1 MPVTKIDIEA
11 DWLKAN
17 SFSKRSTALRL
28 RDQIAQSI
36 ADVLNEHQPSAA
48 GAVSAPVRFGEYDD
62 GVILAH
68 RRAAENARRVLS
80 EVRSLITRLV
90 DYQAG
95 GGPPLMVSRKT
106 IEQTL
111 GGSLTQQIE
120 RIAAWQREGEA
131 LLTPLIAILAPEGS
145 ETPQERAWGAAGAL
159 CWDWPAWPWQAPVA
173 RLGCA
178 APLPCGSP
186 PHSAAALAS
195 LAYRRMPW
203 PSCCATSPS
212 FAENVISRPA
222 ARQFGTF
229 SVDAFA

>member
-95 GGPPLMVSRKT
+95 SGPPLMVSRKT

-120 RIAAWQREGEA
+120 RIAEWQREGEA

-159 CWDWPAWPWQAPVA
+159 CWELASMAVA
-173 RLGCA
+173 SAGGAARVRRDAIAVRFAALLCRRLGF
-178 APLPCGSP
+178 PRVSP
-186 PHSAAALAS
+186 NAMAKLLRDKPEL
-195 LAYRRMPW
+195 RGK
-203 PSCCATSPS
+203 C
-212 FAENVISRPA
+212 
-222 ARQFGTF
+222 
-229 SVDAFA
+229 D